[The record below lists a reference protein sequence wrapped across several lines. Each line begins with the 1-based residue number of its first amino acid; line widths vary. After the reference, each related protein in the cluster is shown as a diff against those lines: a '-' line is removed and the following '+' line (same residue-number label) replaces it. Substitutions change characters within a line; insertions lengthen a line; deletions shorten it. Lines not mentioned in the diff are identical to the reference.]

1 MEINK
6 ELLDNLFEQAVVN
19 PRLRQ
24 NLDLRTSSADT
35 SQRMLN
41 ALLPGTV
48 VPIHRHE
55 DTTESVICLCG
66 KLDVV
71 IYEEVAAYENAAS
84 DTMPMGMDA
93 QDVTRK
99 VEYREVQRIHL
110 CPAEAKYGCQIPK
123 GAWHTVEV
131 IEPSVIFEAKDGA
144 YGKDGS
150 ETFDA
155 FKAKEA
161 EDKELGSDTSAPFS
175 NSLGDLK
182 KDIEYLIG
190 MERQSGSM
198 DVITPLYVSRMLNV
212 PLEEVEKVMKDM
224 VM

>member
-1 MEINK
+1 MTMEFDK
-6 ELLDNLFEQAVVN
+6 DFLGKLFEQATMN

-24 NLDLRTSSADT
+24 SFDLRTSSDDN

-41 ALLPGTV
+41 ALLSGTV

-71 IYEEVAAYENAAS
+71 IYEEAVTYEKNTS
-84 DTMPMGMDA
+84 EVLPMAIDA

-131 IEPSVIFEAKDGA
+131 IEPSVIFEAKDGG
-144 YGKDGS
+144 YKGQI
-150 ETFDA
+150 
-155 FKAKEA
+155 
-161 EDKELGSDTSAPFS
+161 
-175 NSLGDLK
+175 NSG
-182 KDIEYLIG
+182 
-190 MERQSGSM
+190 
-198 DVITPLYVSRMLNV
+198 
-212 PLEEVEKVMKDM
+212 
-224 VM
+224 

>member
-6 ELLDNLFEQAVVN
+6 DLLDSLFEQAKEN

-55 DTTESVICLCG
+55 DTTETVVCLCG
-66 KLDVV
+66 NLDEV
-71 IYEEVAAYENAAS
+71 IYEEVVSYSKALSEEFLQ
-84 DTMPMGMDA
+84 GIDA

-144 YGKDGS
+144 YK
-150 ETFDA
+150 T
-155 FKAKEA
+155 
-161 EDKELGSDTSAPFS
+161 
-175 NSLGDLK
+175 
-182 KDIEYLIG
+182 
-190 MERQSGSM
+190 QC
-198 DVITPLYVSRMLNV
+198 
-212 PLEEVEKVMKDM
+212 
-224 VM
+224 

>member
-1 MEINK
+1 MEFDK
-6 ELLDNLFEQAVVN
+6 DFLGKLFEQATMN
-19 PRLRQ
+19 PKLRQ
-24 NLDLRTSSADT
+24 CFDLRTSSDDN

-41 ALLPGTV
+41 ALLSGTV

-71 IYEEVAAYENAAS
+71 IYEEVGTYEKSSTDA
-84 DTMPMGMDA
+84 MPMGMDA

-110 CPAEAKYGCQIPK
+110 CPAGAKYGCQIPK

-144 YGKDGS
+144 YKG
-150 ETFDA
+150 
-155 FKAKEA
+155 
-161 EDKELGSDTSAPFS
+161 
-175 NSLGDLK
+175 
-182 KDIEYLIG
+182 
-190 MERQSGSM
+190 
-198 DVITPLYVSRMLNV
+198 
-212 PLEEVEKVMKDM
+212 
-224 VM
+224 

>member
-1 MEINK
+1 MEFDK
-6 ELLDNLFEQAVVN
+6 DFLGKLFEQATMN

-24 NLDLRTSSADT
+24 SFDLRTSSDDN

-41 ALLPGTV
+41 ALLSGTV

-71 IYEEVAAYENAAS
+71 IYEEVVIYEKSSFDA
-84 DTMPMGMDA
+84 MPMGMDA

-110 CPAEAKYGCQIPK
+110 CLAEEKYGCQIPK

-144 YGKDGS
+144 YKG
-150 ETFDA
+150 
-155 FKAKEA
+155 
-161 EDKELGSDTSAPFS
+161 
-175 NSLGDLK
+175 
-182 KDIEYLIG
+182 
-190 MERQSGSM
+190 
-198 DVITPLYVSRMLNV
+198 
-212 PLEEVEKVMKDM
+212 
-224 VM
+224 

>member
-6 ELLDNLFEQAVVN
+6 DLLDNLFEQAKEN
-19 PRLRQ
+19 SRLRQ

-41 ALLPGTV
+41 ALLPETV

-66 KLDVV
+66 KLDEV
-71 IYEEVAAYENAAS
+71 IYEEVVSYSKALSEEFLQ
-84 DTMPMGMDA
+84 GIDA
-93 QDVTRK
+93 QDVVRK

-144 YGKDGS
+144 YGEDGS
-150 ETFDA
+150 ETA
-155 FKAKEA
+155 RA
-161 EDKELGSDTSAPFS
+161 
-175 NSLGDLK
+175 
-182 KDIEYLIG
+182 
-190 MERQSGSM
+190 
-198 DVITPLYVSRMLNV
+198 
-212 PLEEVEKVMKDM
+212 
-224 VM
+224 

>member
-1 MEINK
+1 MEFDK
-6 ELLDNLFEQAVVN
+6 DFLGKLFEQATEN

-24 NLDLRTSSADT
+24 NFDLRTSPADN

-41 ALLPGTV
+41 TLLPGTS
-48 VPIHRHE
+48 VPIHRHP
-55 DTTESVICLCG
+55 DSTETVVCLCG
-66 KLDVV
+66 KLDEV
-71 IYEEVAAYENAAS
+71 IYEEVVSYERTS
-84 DTMPMGMDA
+84 SEDFQQSMDA
-93 QDVTRK
+93 QDIARK

-110 CPAEAKYGCQIPK
+110 CTAQAKYGCQIPK

-131 IEPSVIFEAKDGA
+131 IEPSVIFEAKDGK
-144 YGKDGS
+144 YGEDGS
-150 ETFDA
+150 ETLDDSN
-155 FKAKEA
+155 AKKEQA
-161 EDKELGSDTSAPFS
+161 ETTFP

-182 KDIEYLIG
+182 KNIEYLIG

-224 VM
+224 NV

>member
-1 MEINK
+1 MEFDK
-6 ELLDNLFEQAVVN
+6 DFLGKLFEQATMT

-35 SQRMLN
+35 SQRVLN

-66 KLDVV
+66 KLDEV
-71 IYEEVAAYENAAS
+71 IYEEVVTFGNAAS
-84 DTMPMGMDA
+84 GTMPMGMDA

-99 VEYREVQRIHL
+99 VEYREVQRIRL

-131 IEPSVIFEAKDGA
+131 IDPSVIFEAKDGK
-144 YGKDGS
+144 YG
-150 ETFDA
+150 
-155 FKAKEA
+155 
-161 EDKELGSDTSAPFS
+161 EDDNTNLY
-175 NSLGDLK
+175 
-182 KDIEYLIG
+182 EYK
-190 MERQSGSM
+190 
-198 DVITPLYVSRMLNV
+198 Y
-212 PLEEVEKVMKDM
+212 K
-224 VM
+224 

>member
-1 MEINK
+1 MEFDK
-6 ELLDNLFEQAVVN
+6 DFLGKLFEQATMN
-19 PRLRQ
+19 PKLRQ
-24 NLDLRTSSADT
+24 SFDLRTSSDDN

-41 ALLPGTV
+41 ALLSGTV

-71 IYEEVAAYENAAS
+71 IYEEVVTYEKNVPEAL
-84 DTMPMGMDA
+84 PMAIDA

-144 YGKDGS
+144 YKG
-150 ETFDA
+150 
-155 FKAKEA
+155 
-161 EDKELGSDTSAPFS
+161 
-175 NSLGDLK
+175 
-182 KDIEYLIG
+182 
-190 MERQSGSM
+190 
-198 DVITPLYVSRMLNV
+198 
-212 PLEEVEKVMKDM
+212 
-224 VM
+224 